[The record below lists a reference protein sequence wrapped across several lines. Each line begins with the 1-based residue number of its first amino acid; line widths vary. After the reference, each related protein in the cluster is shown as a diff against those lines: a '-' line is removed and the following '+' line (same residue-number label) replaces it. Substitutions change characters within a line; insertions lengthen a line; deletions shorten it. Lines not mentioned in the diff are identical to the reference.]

1 MDFHEEL
8 RALLRADASLIQVT
22 THEWERLRANIQQA
36 VGEEGGVG
44 GKCLFWNPNQGL
56 ILRGKGSRPMQ
67 REKLEIDEK
76 QTSDLNNI
84 VNIRRELPGGSLLVK
99 QILEWYIGNPLR
111 QKKPFPHDSVLV
123 IEDLTT
129 NERQFDHI
137 KELLQFCARVN
148 RENATKKNKV
158 RRTIILVT
166 PELISIPEV
175 EKEMQVLD
183 LPLPGSKTI
192 ENTMK
197 RAISEE
203 NKRRKK
209 EGGAVLKKPS
219 IEETEG
225 LVEAAKGLSIM
236 ESQLAF
242 ALAIEKTG
250 QLSGDEIPLVIEAK
264 KQAIKQSGI
273 LEFIEPDESMSE
285 VGGLDLLTDWLNER
299 KWGFSSEARENH
311 HKSPSGIML
320 LGFPGCGKSLTAR
333 HLQHTWK
340 FPLIRLDVGRVFAG
354 RQGKT
359 EGNMRSVLKTAEAVS
374 PCILWIDEI
383 EKAFSG
389 SGSSDRTDGGTSA
402 RVLGSFL
409 TWMQEKTAPVF
420 VFATCNN
427 ISGLPPEF
435 SRKGRWDEIFF
446 VDLPRAKERKEI
458 LKVHISKRDKDLI
471 KEIDLDGLVDLSKGF
486 SGAEI
491 AVAVENARF
500 RAGSQGRRIENK
512 DIQDFMGED
521 EMFPMV
527 FQEHQRNYIE
537 KLRARIK
544 MYKPANRG
552 KPEPLPDNP
561 HESIPWT
568 EDEQDVD
575 AFREDLL

>member
-8 RALLRADASLIQVT
+8 RALLRADASLLQVT

-36 VGEEGGVG
+36 VGEEGGEG

-56 ILRGKGSRPMQ
+56 ILRGKGSRPMK
-67 REKLEIDEK
+67 REELEIDAK
-76 QTSDLNNI
+76 KNSDLNKI
-84 VNIRRELPGGSLLVK
+84 VNVK
-99 QILEWYIGNPLR
+99 QMIEWYIGNPIQ

-129 NERQFDHI
+129 NERQFDNM

-183 LPLPGSKTI
+183 LPLPGNKTI

-209 EGGAVLKKPS
+209 EGSNVILKKPS
-219 IEETEG
+219 IEDTEG

-242 ALAIEKTG
+242 ALAISKTG
-250 QLSGDEIPLVIEAK
+250 QLSGDEIPLVLEAK

-273 LEFIEPDESMSE
+273 LEFIEPDESKSE
-285 VGGLDLLTDWLNER
+285 VGGLDLLTDWLIER
-299 KWGFSSEARENH
+299 KWGFSSEARKKH
-311 HKSPSGIML
+311 HKLPSGIML

-359 EGNMRSVLKTAEAVS
+359 EGNMRSVFKTAEAVS

-458 LKVHISKRDKDLI
+458 LKVHISKQDKDLI

-491 AVAVENARF
+491 ADAVEKARF
-500 RAGSQGRRIENK
+500 RAGSQGRRMETS
-512 DIQDFMGED
+512 DLQDFMGED

-537 KLRARIK
+537 KLRARIM

-568 EDEQDVD
+568 EEEEEQNPFPDE
-575 AFREDLL
+575 ENPIL

>member
-1 MDFHEEL
+1 M
-8 RALLRADASLIQVT
+8 
-22 THEWERLRANIQQA
+22 N
-36 VGEEGGVG
+36 
-44 GKCLFWNPNQGL
+44 
-56 ILRGKGSRPMQ
+56 
-67 REKLEIDEK
+67 REKLEIDPK
-76 QTSDLNNI
+76 KISDLNKI
-84 VNIRRELPGGSLLVK
+84 VDVRQMI
-99 QILEWYIGNPLR
+99 EWYIGNPIR
-111 QKKPFPHDSVLV
+111 RTKPFPHDSVLV

-129 NERQFDHI
+129 NERQFDQM

-148 RENATKKNKV
+148 RENANKKNKV

-175 EKEMQVLD
+175 EKEMQVID

-197 RAISEE
+197 RAITEE

-209 EGGAVLKKPS
+209 EGSNVILKNPS
-219 IEETEG
+219 IEDTEG

-242 ALAIEKTG
+242 ALAISKTG
-250 QLSGDEIPLVIEAK
+250 QLSGDEIPLVLEAK

-273 LEFIEPDESMSE
+273 LEFIEPDESKSE
-285 VGGLDLLTDWLNER
+285 VGGLDLLTDWLIER
-299 KWGFSSEARENH
+299 KWGFSSEARKKH
-311 HKSPSGIML
+311 HKLPSGIML

-354 RQGKT
+354 RQGRT
-359 EGNMRSVLKTAEAVS
+359 ESNMRSVFKTAEAVS

-458 LKVHISKRDKDLI
+458 LKVHISKQDKDLI

-491 AVAVENARF
+491 ADAVEKARF
-500 RAGSQGRRIENK
+500 RAGSQGRRMETS
-512 DIQDFMGED
+512 DLQDFMGED

-537 KLRARIK
+537 NLRARIM

-568 EDEQDVD
+568 EEEEEQNPFPDE
-575 AFREDLL
+575 ENPIL

>member
-8 RALLRADASLIQVT
+8 RALVRADASLIQVT

-56 ILRGKGSRPMQ
+56 ILRGKGSRPMK
-67 REKLEIDEK
+67 REELEIDAK
-76 QTSDLNNI
+76 KNSDLNKI
-84 VNIRRELPGGSLLVK
+84 VNVK
-99 QILEWYIGNPLR
+99 QMIEWYIGNPIR
-111 QKKPFPHDSVLV
+111 RTKPFPHDSVLV

-129 NERQFDHI
+129 NERQFDQM

-148 RENATKKNKV
+148 RENANKKNKV

-175 EKEMQVLD
+175 EKEMQVID

-197 RAISEE
+197 RAITEE

-209 EGGAVLKKPS
+209 EGSNVILKNPS
-219 IEETEG
+219 IEDTEG

-242 ALAIEKTG
+242 ALAISKTG
-250 QLSGDEIPLVIEAK
+250 QLSGDEIPLVLEAK

-273 LEFIEPDESMSE
+273 LEFIEPDESKSE
-285 VGGLDLLTDWLNER
+285 VGGLDLLTDWLIER
-299 KWGFSSEARENH
+299 KWGFSSEARKKH
-311 HKSPSGIML
+311 HKLPSGIML

-354 RQGKT
+354 RQGRT
-359 EGNMRSVLKTAEAVS
+359 ESNMRSVFKTAEAVS

-458 LKVHISKRDKDLI
+458 LKVHISKQDKDLI

-491 AVAVENARF
+491 ADAVEKARF
-500 RAGSQGRRIENK
+500 RAGSQGRRMETS
-512 DIQDFMGED
+512 DLQDFMGED

-537 KLRARIK
+537 NLRARIM

-568 EDEQDVD
+568 EEEEEQNPFPDE
-575 AFREDLL
+575 ENPIL

>member
-8 RALLRADASLIQVT
+8 RALVRADASLIQVT

-56 ILRGKGSRPMQ
+56 ILRGKGSRPMN
-67 REKLEIDEK
+67 REKLEIDPK
-76 QTSDLNNI
+76 KISDLNKI
-84 VNIRRELPGGSLLVK
+84 VDVRQMI
-99 QILEWYIGNPLR
+99 EWYIGNPIR
-111 QKKPFPHDSVLV
+111 RTKPFPHDSVLV

-129 NERQFDHI
+129 NERQFDQM

-148 RENATKKNKV
+148 RENANKKNKV

-175 EKEMQVLD
+175 EKEMQVID

-209 EGGAVLKKPS
+209 EGSNVILKNPS
-219 IEETEG
+219 IEDTEG

-242 ALAIEKTG
+242 ALAISKTG
-250 QLSGDEIPLVIEAK
+250 QLSGDEIPLVLEAK

-273 LEFIEPDESMSE
+273 LEFIEPDESKSE
-285 VGGLDLLTDWLNER
+285 VGGLDLLTDWLIER
-299 KWGFSSEARENH
+299 KWGFSSEARKKH
-311 HKSPSGIML
+311 HKLPSGIML

-354 RQGKT
+354 RQGRT
-359 EGNMRSVLKTAEAVS
+359 ESNMRSVFKTAEAVS

-458 LKVHISKRDKDLI
+458 LKVHISKQDKDLI

-491 AVAVENARF
+491 ADAVEKARF
-500 RAGSQGRRIENK
+500 RAGSQGRRMETS
-512 DIQDFMGED
+512 DLQDFMGED

-537 KLRARIK
+537 NLRARIM

-568 EDEQDVD
+568 EEEEEQNPFPDE
-575 AFREDLL
+575 ENPIL

>member
-1 MDFHEEL
+1 MNFHEEL
-8 RALLRADASLIQVT
+8 RALLRADASLLQVT

-56 ILRGKGSRPMQ
+56 ILRGKGSRPMN
-67 REKLEIDEK
+67 REKLEIDPK
-76 QTSDLNNI
+76 KISDLNKI
-84 VNIRRELPGGSLLVK
+84 VDVRQMI
-99 QILEWYIGNPLR
+99 EWYIGNPIQ

-129 NERQFDHI
+129 NERQFDQM

-148 RENATKKNKV
+148 RENANKKNKV

-175 EKEMQVLD
+175 EKEMQVID

-209 EGGAVLKKPS
+209 EGSNVILKKPS
-219 IEETEG
+219 IEDTEG

-242 ALAIEKTG
+242 ALAISKTG
-250 QLSGDEIPLVIEAK
+250 QLSGDEIPLVLEAK

-273 LEFIEPDESMSE
+273 LEFIEPDESKSE
-285 VGGLDLLTDWLNER
+285 VGGLDLLTDWLIER
-299 KWGFSSEARENH
+299 KWGFSSEARKKH
-311 HKSPSGIML
+311 HKLPSGIML

-359 EGNMRSVLKTAEAVS
+359 ESNMRSVFKTAEAVS

-458 LKVHISKRDKDLI
+458 LKVHISKQDKDLI

-491 AVAVENARF
+491 ADAVEKARF
-500 RAGSQGRRIENK
+500 RAGSQGRRMETS
-512 DIQDFMGED
+512 DLQDFMGED

-537 KLRARIK
+537 NLRARIM

-568 EDEQDVD
+568 EEEEEQNPFPDE
-575 AFREDLL
+575 ENPIL

>member
-8 RALLRADASLIQVT
+8 RALLRADASLLQVT

-36 VGEEGGVG
+36 VGEEGGEG

-56 ILRGKGSRPMQ
+56 ILRGKGSRPMK
-67 REKLEIDEK
+67 REELEIDAK
-76 QTSDLNNI
+76 KNSDLNKI
-84 VNIRRELPGGSLLVK
+84 VNVK
-99 QILEWYIGNPLR
+99 QMIEWYIGNPIQ

-129 NERQFDHI
+129 NERQFDNM

-192 ENTMK
+192 ETTMK

-236 ESQLAF
+236 ETQLAF
-242 ALAIEKTG
+242 ALAIAKTG

-458 LKVHISKRDKDLI
+458 LKVHISKQDKDLI
-471 KEIDLDGLVDLSKGF
+471 KVIDLDSLVGLSKGF

-527 FQEHQRNYIE
+527 YQEHQRNYIE

-552 KPEPLPDNP
+552 EPEPLPDNP

-568 EDEQDVD
+568 EEEEEQDPFGD
-575 AFREDLL
+575 QIL

>member
-8 RALLRADASLIQVT
+8 RALVRADASLIQVT

-56 ILRGKGSRPMQ
+56 ILRGKGSRPMN
-67 REKLEIDEK
+67 REKLEIDPK
-76 QTSDLNNI
+76 KISDLNKI
-84 VNIRRELPGGSLLVK
+84 VDVRQMI
-99 QILEWYIGNPLR
+99 EWYIGNPIR
-111 QKKPFPHDSVLV
+111 RTKPFPHDSVLV

-129 NERQFDHI
+129 NERQFDQM

-148 RENATKKNKV
+148 RENANKKNKV

-183 LPLPGSKTI
+183 LPLPGNKTI

-209 EGGAVLKKPS
+209 EGSNVILKNPS
-219 IEETEG
+219 IEDTEG

-242 ALAIEKTG
+242 ALAISKTG
-250 QLSGDEIPLVIEAK
+250 QLSGDEIPLVLEAK

-273 LEFIEPDESMSE
+273 LEFIEPDESKSE
-285 VGGLDLLTDWLNER
+285 VGGLDLLTDWLIER
-299 KWGFSSEARENH
+299 KWGFSSEARKKH
-311 HKSPSGIML
+311 HKLPSGIML

-354 RQGKT
+354 RQGRT
-359 EGNMRSVLKTAEAVS
+359 ESNMRSVFKTAEAVS

-458 LKVHISKRDKDLI
+458 LKVHISKQDKDLI

-491 AVAVENARF
+491 ADAVEKARF
-500 RAGSQGRRIENK
+500 RAGSQGRRMETS
-512 DIQDFMGED
+512 DLQDFMGED

-537 KLRARIK
+537 KLRARIM

-568 EDEQDVD
+568 EEEEEQNPFPDE
-575 AFREDLL
+575 ENPIL

>member
-8 RALLRADASLIQVT
+8 RALVRADASLIQVT

-56 ILRGKGSRPMQ
+56 ILRGKGSRPMN
-67 REKLEIDEK
+67 REKLEIDPK
-76 QTSDLNNI
+76 KISDLNKI
-84 VNIRRELPGGSLLVK
+84 VDVRQMI
-99 QILEWYIGNPLR
+99 EWYIGNPIR
-111 QKKPFPHDSVLV
+111 RTKPFPHDSVLV

-129 NERQFDHI
+129 NERQFDQM

-148 RENATKKNKV
+148 RENANKKNKV

-175 EKEMQVLD
+175 EKEMQVID

-197 RAISEE
+197 RAITEE

-209 EGGAVLKKPS
+209 EGSNVILKNPS
-219 IEETEG
+219 IEDTEG

-242 ALAIEKTG
+242 ALAISKTG
-250 QLSGDEIPLVIEAK
+250 QLSGDEIPLVLEAK

-273 LEFIEPDESMSE
+273 LEFIEPDESKSE
-285 VGGLDLLTDWLNER
+285 VGGLDLLTDWLIER
-299 KWGFSSEARENH
+299 KWGFSSEARKKH
-311 HKSPSGIML
+311 HKLPSGIML

-354 RQGKT
+354 RQGRT
-359 EGNMRSVLKTAEAVS
+359 ESNMRSVFKTAEAVS

-458 LKVHISKRDKDLI
+458 LKVHISKQDKDLI

-491 AVAVENARF
+491 ADAVEKARF
-500 RAGSQGRRIENK
+500 RAGSQGRRMETS
-512 DIQDFMGED
+512 DLQDFMGED

-537 KLRARIK
+537 NLRARIM

-568 EDEQDVD
+568 EEEEEQNPFPDE
-575 AFREDLL
+575 ENPIL

>member
-8 RALLRADASLIQVT
+8 RALLRADASLLQVT

-36 VGEEGGVG
+36 VGEEGGEG

-56 ILRGKGSRPMQ
+56 ILRGKGSRPMK
-67 REKLEIDEK
+67 REELEIDAK
-76 QTSDLNNI
+76 KNSDLNKI
-84 VNIRRELPGGSLLVK
+84 VNVK
-99 QILEWYIGNPLR
+99 QMIEWYIGNPIQ

-129 NERQFDHI
+129 NERQFDNM

-148 RENATKKNKV
+148 RENANKKNKV

-192 ENTMK
+192 ETTMK

-209 EGGAVLKKPS
+209 EGGAVLKMPS

-236 ESQLAF
+236 ETQLAF
-242 ALAIEKTG
+242 ALAIAKTG

-299 KWGFSSEARENH
+299 KWGFSSEARKKH
-311 HKSPSGIML
+311 HKLPSGIML

-354 RQGKT
+354 RQGRT
-359 EGNMRSVLKTAEAVS
+359 ESNMRSVFKTAEAVS

-512 DIQDFMGED
+512 DIQDFMGVD

-537 KLRARIK
+537 KLRARIM

-568 EDEQDVD
+568 EEEEEQDPFGD
-575 AFREDLL
+575 PIL

>member
-8 RALLRADASLIQVT
+8 RALLRADASLLQVT

-56 ILRGKGSRPMQ
+56 ILRGKGSRPMN
-67 REKLEIDEK
+67 REKLEIDPK
-76 QTSDLNNI
+76 KISDLNKI
-84 VNIRRELPGGSLLVK
+84 VDVR
-99 QILEWYIGNPLR
+99 QIIEWYIGNPILR
-111 QKKPFPHDSVLV
+111 KKPFPHDSVLV

-129 NERQFDHI
+129 NERQFDQM

-148 RENATKKNKV
+148 RENANKKNKV

-175 EKEMQVLD
+175 EKEMQVID

-197 RAISEE
+197 RAITEE

-209 EGGAVLKKPS
+209 EGSNVILKNPS
-219 IEETEG
+219 IEDTEG

-242 ALAIEKTG
+242 ALAISKTG
-250 QLSGDEIPLVIEAK
+250 QLSGDEIPLVLEAK

-273 LEFIEPDESMSE
+273 LEFIEPDESKSE
-285 VGGLDLLTDWLNER
+285 VGGLDLLTDWLIER
-299 KWGFSSEARENH
+299 KWGFSSEARKKH
-311 HKSPSGIML
+311 HKLPSGIML

-354 RQGKT
+354 RQGRT
-359 EGNMRSVLKTAEAVS
+359 ESNMRSVFKTAEAVS

-458 LKVHISKRDKDLI
+458 LKVHISKQDKDLI

-491 AVAVENARF
+491 ADAVEKARF
-500 RAGSQGRRIENK
+500 RAGSQGRRMETS
-512 DIQDFMGED
+512 DLQDFMGED

-537 KLRARIK
+537 NLRARIM

-568 EDEQDVD
+568 EEEEEQNPFPDE
-575 AFREDLL
+575 ENPIL

>member
-8 RALLRADASLIQVT
+8 RALVRADASLIQVT

-56 ILRGKGSRPMQ
+56 ILRGKGSRPMN
-67 REKLEIDEK
+67 REKLEIDPK
-76 QTSDLNNI
+76 KISDLNKI
-84 VNIRRELPGGSLLVK
+84 VDVR
-99 QILEWYIGNPLR
+99 QIIEWYIGNPILR
-111 QKKPFPHDSVLV
+111 KKPFPHDSVLV

-129 NERQFDHI
+129 NERQFDQM

-183 LPLPGSKTI
+183 LPLPGNKTI

-209 EGGAVLKKPS
+209 EGWNVILKKPS
-219 IEETEG
+219 IEDTEG

-242 ALAIEKTG
+242 ALAISKTG
-250 QLSGDEIPLVIEAK
+250 QLSGDEIPLVLEAK

-273 LEFIEPDESMSE
+273 LEFIEPDESKSE
-285 VGGLDLLTDWLNER
+285 VGGLDLLTDWLIER
-299 KWGFSSEARENH
+299 KWGFSSEARKKH
-311 HKSPSGIML
+311 HKLPSGIML

-354 RQGKT
+354 RQGRT
-359 EGNMRSVLKTAEAVS
+359 ESNMRSVFKTAEAVS

-458 LKVHISKRDKDLI
+458 LKVHISKQDKDLI

-491 AVAVENARF
+491 ADAVEKARF
-500 RAGSQGRRIENK
+500 RAGSQGRRMETS
-512 DIQDFMGED
+512 DLQDFMGED

-537 KLRARIK
+537 NLRARIM

-568 EDEQDVD
+568 EEEEEQNPFPDE
-575 AFREDLL
+575 ENPIL

>member
-8 RALLRADASLIQVT
+8 RALLRADASLLQVT

-56 ILRGKGSRPMQ
+56 ILRGKGSRPMN
-67 REKLEIDEK
+67 REKLEIDPK
-76 QTSDLNNI
+76 KISDLNKI
-84 VNIRRELPGGSLLVK
+84 VDVRQMI
-99 QILEWYIGNPLR
+99 EWYIGNPIR
-111 QKKPFPHDSVLV
+111 RTKPFPHDSVLV

-129 NERQFDHI
+129 NERQFDQM

-148 RENATKKNKV
+148 RENANKKNKV

-175 EKEMQVLD
+175 EKEMQVID

-209 EGGAVLKKPS
+209 EGSNVILKKPS
-219 IEETEG
+219 IEDTEG

-242 ALAIEKTG
+242 ALAISKTG
-250 QLSGDEIPLVIEAK
+250 QLSGDEIPLVLEAK

-273 LEFIEPDESMSE
+273 LEFIEPDESKSE
-285 VGGLDLLTDWLNER
+285 VGGLDLLTDWLIER
-299 KWGFSSEARENH
+299 KWGFSSEARKKH
-311 HKSPSGIML
+311 HKLPSGIML

-359 EGNMRSVLKTAEAVS
+359 ESNMRSVFKTAEAVS

-458 LKVHISKRDKDLI
+458 LKVHISKQDKDLI

-491 AVAVENARF
+491 ADAVEKARF
-500 RAGSQGRRIENK
+500 RAGSQGRRMETS
-512 DIQDFMGED
+512 DLQDFMGED

-537 KLRARIK
+537 NLRARIM

-568 EDEQDVD
+568 EEEEEQNPFPDE
-575 AFREDLL
+575 ENPIL

>member
-1 MDFHEEL
+1 MEFHEEL
-8 RALLRADASLIQVT
+8 RALFRANASLIQVT

-36 VGEEGGVG
+36 AGEEGGEG
-44 GKCLFWNPNQGL
+44 GKCLFWNPSQGL
-56 ILRGKGSRPMQ
+56 LLRGKGSRPMKK
-67 REKLEIDEK
+67 EELEIDDKKSSALNKVVNAK
-76 QTSDLNNI
+76 QMI
-84 VNIRRELPGGSLLVK
+84 
-99 QILEWYIGNPLR
+99 EWYIGNPRL
-111 QKKPFPHDSVLV
+111 QDKPYPHDSVLV

-129 NERQFDHI
+129 EETQFDYM

-166 PELISIPEV
+166 PKLISIPEV

-183 LPLPGSKTI
+183 LPLPGFKTI
-192 ENTMK
+192 ELTMK

-209 EGGAVLKKPS
+209 EGEEVLKNPNA
-219 IEETEG
+219 EETEG

-236 ESQLAF
+236 ETQLAF
-242 ALAIEKTG
+242 ALAIAKTG

-273 LEFIEPDESMSE
+273 LEFIEPDETMSE
-285 VGGLDLLTDWLNER
+285 IGGLDLLTDWLNER
-299 KWGFSSEARENH
+299 KWGFSSEARKNH

-333 HLQHTWK
+333 HLQQTWK
-340 FPLIRLDVGRVFAG
+340 FPLIRLDVGRVFSE
-354 RQGKT
+354 RQGAS
-359 EGNMRSVLKTAEAVS
+359 ESNMRSVFKTAEAVS

-389 SGSSDRTDGGTSA
+389 SGSSDRTDGGTSS

-435 SRKGRWDEIFF
+435 SRKGRWDEVFF
-446 VDLPRAKERKEI
+446 VDLPRAKERKDI
-458 LKVHISKRDKDLI
+458 FKVHINKRDKDLI
-471 KEIDLDGLVDLSKGF
+471 KEFNLDELVNLSQGF

-512 DIQDFMGED
+512 DIRDFLGSD

-537 KLRARIK
+537 KLRARIM
-544 MYKPANRG
+544 MYKPANKG
-552 KPEPLPDNP
+552 KSEPLPDNP
-561 HESIPWT
+561 HGSIPWT
-568 EDEQDVD
+568 DEEHD
-575 AFREDLL
+575 ADPFRDKMI

>member
-8 RALLRADASLIQVT
+8 RALLRADASLLQVT
-22 THEWERLRANIQQA
+22 THEWERLRANIQAA
-36 VGEEGGVG
+36 VGEEGGEG

-56 ILRGKGSRPMQ
+56 ILRGKGSRPMN
-67 REKLEIDEK
+67 REKLEIDPK
-76 QTSDLNNI
+76 KISDLNKI
-84 VNIRRELPGGSLLVK
+84 VDVRQMI
-99 QILEWYIGNPLR
+99 EWYIGNPIR
-111 QKKPFPHDSVLV
+111 RTKPFPHDSVLV

-129 NERQFDHI
+129 NERQFDQM

-148 RENATKKNKV
+148 RENANKKNKV

-175 EKEMQVLD
+175 EKEMQVID

-197 RAISEE
+197 RAITEE

-209 EGGAVLKKPS
+209 EGSNVILKNPS
-219 IEETEG
+219 IEDTEG

-242 ALAIEKTG
+242 ALAISKTG
-250 QLSGDEIPLVIEAK
+250 QLSGDEIPLVLEAK

-273 LEFIEPDESMSE
+273 LEFIEPDESKSE
-285 VGGLDLLTDWLNER
+285 VGGLDLLTDWLIER
-299 KWGFSSEARENH
+299 KWGFSSEARKKH
-311 HKSPSGIML
+311 HKLPSGIML

-354 RQGKT
+354 RQGRT
-359 EGNMRSVLKTAEAVS
+359 ESNMRSVFKTAEAVS

-458 LKVHISKRDKDLI
+458 LKVHISKQDKDLI

-491 AVAVENARF
+491 ADAVEKARF
-500 RAGSQGRRIENK
+500 RAGSQGRRMETS
-512 DIQDFMGED
+512 DLQDFMGED

-537 KLRARIK
+537 NLRARIM

-568 EDEQDVD
+568 EEEEEQNPFPDE
-575 AFREDLL
+575 ENPIL

>member
-8 RALLRADASLIQVT
+8 RALLRADASLLQVT
-22 THEWERLRANIQQA
+22 THEWERLRANIQAA
-36 VGEEGGVG
+36 VGEEGGEG

-56 ILRGKGSRPMQ
+56 ILRGKGSRPMK
-67 REKLEIDEK
+67 REELEIDAK
-76 QTSDLNNI
+76 KNSDLNKI
-84 VNIRRELPGGSLLVK
+84 VNVK
-99 QILEWYIGNPLR
+99 QMIEWYIGNPIR
-111 QKKPFPHDSVLV
+111 RTKPFPHDSVLV

-129 NERQFDHI
+129 NERQFDQM

-148 RENATKKNKV
+148 RENANKKNKV

-175 EKEMQVLD
+175 EKEMQVID

-197 RAISEE
+197 RAITEE

-209 EGGAVLKKPS
+209 EGSNVILKNPS
-219 IEETEG
+219 IEDTEG

-242 ALAIEKTG
+242 ALAISKTG
-250 QLSGDEIPLVIEAK
+250 QLSGDEIPLVLEAK

-273 LEFIEPDESMSE
+273 LEFIEPDESKSE
-285 VGGLDLLTDWLNER
+285 VGGLDLLTDWLIER
-299 KWGFSSEARENH
+299 KWGFSSEARKKH
-311 HKSPSGIML
+311 HKLPSGIML

-354 RQGKT
+354 RQGRT
-359 EGNMRSVLKTAEAVS
+359 ESNMRSVFKTAEAVS

-458 LKVHISKRDKDLI
+458 LKVHISKQDKDLI

-491 AVAVENARF
+491 ADAVEKARF
-500 RAGSQGRRIENK
+500 RAGSQGRRMETS
-512 DIQDFMGED
+512 DLQDFMGED

-537 KLRARIK
+537 NLRARIM

-568 EDEQDVD
+568 EEEEEQNPFPDE
-575 AFREDLL
+575 ENPIL